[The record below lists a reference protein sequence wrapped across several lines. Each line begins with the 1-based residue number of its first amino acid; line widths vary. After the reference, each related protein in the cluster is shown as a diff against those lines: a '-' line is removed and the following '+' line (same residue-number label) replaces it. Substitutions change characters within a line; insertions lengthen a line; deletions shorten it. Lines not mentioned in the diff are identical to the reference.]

1 MTNAAENSF
10 HWRLGKDEDVLGI
23 ISRGF
28 GVWPTCQF
36 WGGNQGEEDVIAC
49 FLLIVMMRDFL
60 LRCFGCR
67 VVY

>member
-10 HWRLGKDEDVLGI
+10 HWRLAKDEDVLGI
-23 ISRGF
+23 ISHGF
-28 GVWPTCQF
+28 GVWPICQF
-36 WGGNQGEEDVIAC
+36 WGGNQGEEYVIAC
-49 FLLIVMMRDFL
+49 FLVIVMMRDFL